1 MKTPM
6 PWIYLLGALVFPP
19 VFILWRPRE
28 RLSPQAL
35 RFRLAASVVTV
46 WLLAILWSFGGA
58 LRADAKE
65 GMDIDER
72 NYSDPLLPRP
82 NDRNVDDP
90 ATPLP
95 TTVPARAPKEPGDPD
110 EISDRKDQDIAWG
123 WTYEGPPDTALTLM
137 LGWIPGLA
145 YAGLLMLARRS
156 MAPQTQEGFE
166 YGEAEQ
172 QGWPGQRRGG
182 GPYA

>member
-1 MKTPM
+1 ML
-6 PWIYLLGALVFPP
+6 WIYLLGALVFPP

-28 RLSPQAL
+28 RLSPRAQ
-35 RFRLAASVVTV
+35 RFRLAASVVVV
-46 WLLAILWSFGGA
+46 WLLAILWSLGGA
-58 LRADAKE
+58 LQAGPKE

-82 NDRNVDDP
+82 SDRGDDGDPEAP
-90 ATPLP
+90 ARLP

-110 EISDRKDQDIAWG
+110 EISDKKDQDIAWG

-156 MAPQTQEGFE
+156 LAPQTEDGAGYEGE
-166 YGEAEQ
+166 DQ
-172 QGWPGQRRGG
+172 QGWLGQQRGG